1 MAESCSNLVRDIH
14 PQIEK
19 SKQNSNRI
27 NPNKFIPRQIIIK
40 PLKDKEKV
48 MKAARQNTLPIG

>member
-1 MAESCSNLVRDIH
+1 MAESCSNLARDIH

-40 PLKDKEKV
+40 PLKDKV
-48 MKAARQNTLPIG
+48 VKAARENTLPIG